1 MDNDSLYTLTHQA
14 LTHLADA
21 DLVARVQT
29 LVGRDRYTT
38 AEIVAHLAELDTRD
52 VHLRAGYRSLF
63 AYCRD
68 VLGFS
73 EWEAY
78 NRIDVARAAR
88 RFPVILGM
96 LNAGSVHLTAV
107 RRLAPHLT
115 PDNHRQ
121 VLESAHG
128 RTKAE
133 IEEIVVSLS
142 PRPDVPT
149 SVRRLPGHQASTA
162 PSTDLAQAGP
172 REPLSD
178 APPLEVQPV
187 AVFADPLPATR
198 SATLMSRVPSQVSS
212 PAVVPLSPDRYKLQL
227 TINGETLD
235 RLRVAK
241 DMLGHAVPS
250 GDDAEVIDRALRAL
264 IAELARKKFA
274 DTPTPRSG
282 GRTPAMHSD
291 SDVVRKPASRHVP
304 AAVKRAVWARDLGR
318 CAFVGTNG
326 HRCNATRF
334 VEFHHV
340 DPYAL
345 GGEATVEGIQL
356 LCRRHNDH
364 EGRLYFGT
372 RRTGK
377 QTPGF
382 ELVPEQVRLSVE
394 GSTTGTGA
402 DAPSGVGSGSKTAEG
417 NTPGP

>member
-1 MDNDSLYTLTHQA
+1 MQSDSPYALTQLKA

-21 DLVARVQT
+21 DLVARVKT
-29 LVGRDRYTT
+29 LIDRDRDTT

-187 AVFADPLPATR
+187 AVIADPLPATR
-198 SATLMSRVPSQVSS
+198 SATLMSRVPSPVSA

-227 TINGETLD
+227 TISAETLE
-235 RLRVAK
+235 RLRLAK

-250 GDDAEVIDRALRAL
+250 GDEAAVLDRALTAL
-264 IAELARKKFA
+264 LVDLAKTRFA
-274 DTPTPRSG
+274 ATDHPR
-282 GRTPAMHSD
+282 PA
-291 SDVVRKPASRHVP
+291 PGTAPGSRHIP
-304 AAVKRAVWARDLGR
+304 AEVKRAVWVRDLGR
-318 CAFVGTNG
+318 CAFVGPDR
-326 HRCNATRF
+326 RCEERRF
-334 VEFHHV
+334 LEFHHLK
-340 DPYAL
+340 PYAV
-345 GGEATVEGIQL
+345 GGEPTTANVQL
-356 LCRRHNDH
+356 RCRRHNDYEARVYFQRE
-364 EGRLYFGT
+364 EGDDPPSTRSGT
-372 RRTGK
+372 
-377 QTPGF
+377 
-382 ELVPEQVRLSVE
+382 S
-394 GSTTGTGA
+394 
-402 DAPSGVGSGSKTAEG
+402 
-417 NTPGP
+417 